1 MKGTMIGKNG
11 MGEGGKSM
19 NTSGKETPR
28 NQENDFIDAV
38 KGALGA
44 AGVFLLIF
52 IILTA
57 IDVMR

>member
-1 MKGTMIGKNG
+1 MV
-11 MGEGGKSM
+11 GEGGKSM